1 VSVSPAAAR
10 VLVPLALAAIM
21 AAATVLLGWWA
32 VAAVAALFGLFAAGR
47 LRRVPGTATLAAL
60 LAWGGLLVA
69 DALGP
74 RFGAVAAGLAGAM
87 TVPAAVLVAVT
98 LAFAALLAWSAATL
112 AEAASR
118 MALR

>member
-1 VSVSPAAAR
+1 MSVSPAAAR
-10 VLVPLALAAIM
+10 LLVPLALAAVI

-32 VAAVAALFGLFAAGR
+32 VAAVAALFGLVAAGR

-60 LAWGGLLVA
+60 LAWGGLLVV

-74 RFGAVAAGLAGAM
+74 RFGAVAAGLGGAM
-87 TVPAAVLVAVT
+87 TLPAAALIALA

-112 AEAASR
+112 AEAVGR
-118 MALR
+118 VALR